1 MLCLACK
8 RAAAESRNRT
18 RSPAQRSGPQPAAS
32 SLGAVPGSDPL
43 AHESVGE
50 TAAALAAPQGTRAV
64 RSRASSGDTV
74 ADMLEHPDLVWDTQP
89 NAFEAVLIS
98 ERKAEYKRAAEDL
111 LEWPFSADARH
122 DARLL
127 CELVQSLSDNGKET
141 LDMSFFSGDSTFT
154 SCLEQVQEVV
164 AAEGLGHRQW
174 ACDVIAAHVLAD
186 KLPEWPMWRSTFCIS
201 AGPRSAL
208 MTAAKSLAYRME
220 EQGCSFHKPKFGELE
235 EEELATTW
243 ILLLEKPFVNVKGFE
258 DFDPTDL
265 GPADVFDEFEK
276 FPPEFDEDMGAL
288 GA

>member
-1 MLCLACK
+1 M
-8 RAAAESRNRT
+8 
-18 RSPAQRSGPQPAAS
+18 
-32 SLGAVPGSDPL
+32 
-43 AHESVGE
+43 
-50 TAAALAAPQGTRAV
+50 
-64 RSRASSGDTV
+64 
-74 ADMLEHPDLVWDTQP
+74 ADMFEHPDLVWDTQP
-89 NAFEAVLIS
+89 NAIEAVLIS

-164 AAEGLGHRQW
+164 AAEDLGHRQW